1 MTWIMNNGFMPWICP
16 SARSKGLR
24 EGLSGPD
31 MSIYNPQ
38 SAPFEVSLRIIIS
51 SLKLWEELYVKLGHT
66 KSFFNLFSRF
76 AV

>member
-1 MTWIMNNGFMPWICP
+1 MTWVINTGFMPWICP
-16 SARSKGLR
+16 SARPKGLR

-38 SAPFEVSLRIIIS
+38 SAPLEVSLRIIIS
-51 SLKLWEELYVKLGHT
+51 SLKLWEELYVKLGHA
-66 KSFFNLFSRF
+66 KLFFKLFSWF